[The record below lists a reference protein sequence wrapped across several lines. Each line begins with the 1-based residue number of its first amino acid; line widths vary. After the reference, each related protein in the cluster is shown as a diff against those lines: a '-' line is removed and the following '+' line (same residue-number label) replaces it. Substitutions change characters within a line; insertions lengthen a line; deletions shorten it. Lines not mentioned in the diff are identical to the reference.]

1 MRVPEIQDR
10 LRYIAMTLRDIRM
23 FTTANELDALVEQLS
38 RRSPT
43 KRAPNVSQPMTDELA
58 ERIRA
63 YARSHPNA
71 TQVQIGVRFEVNP
84 GRVSEALRGYRQ

>member
-1 MRVPEIQDR
+1 LRIPDIQDR
-10 LRYIAMTLRDIRM
+10 LRELSAAHGI
-23 FTTANELDALVEQLS
+23 NELSFLADELS